1 MAYEVKKMNQVQQI
15 NIDNVLKEK
24 SPGLYKVLP
33 RFIIN
38 WLKKTLHEK
47 DINQILKE
55 LEDKHEIEFIN
66 NGLKKLGVKSEGIGT
81 NNIPTKNGVILVANH
96 PLGGLDGVAMI
107 QQISNVRNDINF
119 LVNDVLTHI
128 NKLKPYFIPINKHG
142 KNSRKNLLKIDELY
156 KSDSCI
162 VLFPAGLVSRRQKN
176 KKIEDLEWKKSF
188 VTKARKHN
196 KTIVPVHVNGL
207 NSSKF
212 YNLSY
217 WRKKLRI
224 KLNIEMLF
232 LADEMFKQQGAT
244 ITFTF
249 GKPINPEKLHNRFT
263 DLEWAQKIKNHV
275 YELENNPNF
284 ELSN

>member
-1 MAYEVKKMNQVQQI
+1 MNQVQQI

-47 DINQILKE
+47 DINQILRE

-81 NNIPTKNGVILVANH
+81 NNIPIKNGVILVANH

-142 KNSRKNLLKIDELY
+142 KNSRKNLLKIDQLY

-217 WRKKLRI
+217 WRKRLRI

-232 LADEMFKQQGAT
+232 LADEMFKQQGTT

-249 GKPINPEKLHNRFT
+249 GKPINPENLHNRFT

>member
-1 MAYEVKKMNQVQQI
+1 MAFEVKKMNQVQQI

-47 DINQILKE
+47 DINQILRE

-81 NNIPTKNGVILVANH
+81 NNIPIKNGVILVANH

-217 WRKKLRI
+217 WRKRLRI

-232 LADEMFKQQGAT
+232 LADEMFKQQGTT

>member
-1 MAYEVKKMNQVQQI
+1 MNQVQQI

-38 WLKKTLHEK
+38 WLKKILHEK

-119 LVNDVLTHI
+119 LVNDILTHI

-196 KTIVPVHVNGL
+196 KTIIPVHVNGL

>member
-1 MAYEVKKMNQVQQI
+1 MNQLQQI
-15 NIDNVLKEK
+15 NIESVLTEK
-24 SPGLYKVLP
+24 SPRLYKILP
-33 RFIIN
+33 RFILN

-47 DINQILKE
+47 DINQILKD
-55 LEDKHEIEFIN
+55 LEKDHEISFIN
-66 NGLKKLGVKSEGIGT
+66 NGLKKLGVKSEGIGL
-81 NNIPTKNGVILVANH
+81 NNIPTKKGAILVANH

-107 QQISNVRNDINF
+107 QQISNSRTDINF
-119 LVNDVLTHI
+119 LVNDILTKI

-156 KSDSCI
+156 NSEKCI

-176 KKIEDLEWKKSF
+176 KEIKDLEWKKSF
-188 VTKARKHN
+188 ITKAKKYN
-196 KTIVPVHVNGL
+196 KTIIPVHVQGL

-217 WRKKLRI
+217 WRKKLGI

-232 LADEMFKQQGAT
+232 LADEMFKQSGAT

-249 GKPINPEKLHNRFT
+249 GKPISPNIFTNELT

-284 ELSN
+284 ELTT

>member
-1 MAYEVKKMNQVQQI
+1 MNQVQQI
-15 NIDNVLKEK
+15 NIENVLSEK
-24 SPGLYKVLP
+24 SPRLYKILP

-47 DINQILKE
+47 DINQILIDLEKE
-55 LEDKHEIEFIN
+55 HEISFIN
-66 NGLKKLGVKSEGIGT
+66 NGLKKLGVKSKGIGL
-81 NNIPTKNGVILVANH
+81 NNIPPDNGVILVANH

-107 QQISNVRNDINF
+107 QQISSVRTDINF
-119 LVNDVLTHI
+119 LVNDILTHI

-142 KNSRKNLLKIDELY
+142 KNSRDNLLKIDELY
-156 KSDSCI
+156 KSESCI

-176 KKIEDLEWKKSF
+176 NKIEDLEWKKSF

-196 KTIVPVHVNGL
+196 KTIIPVHVNGL

-249 GKPINPEKLHNRFT
+249 GKPIAPEKLHKRFT

>member
-1 MAYEVKKMNQVQQI
+1 MNQVQQI

-24 SPGLYKVLP
+24 SPRLHKILP

-47 DINQILKE
+47 DINQILRE

-66 NGLKKLGVKSEGIGT
+66 NGLKKLGVKSEGVGT
-81 NNIPTKNGVILVANH
+81 NNIPNKDGVILVANH
-96 PLGGLDGVAMI
+96 PLGGLDGIAMI

-156 KSDSCI
+156 KSESCI
-162 VLFPAGLVSRRQKN
+162 VLFPAGLVSRRQQKN
-176 KKIEDLEWKKSF
+176 KIEDLEWKKSF

-196 KTIVPVHVNGL
+196 KTIIPVHVNGL

-217 WRKKLRI
+217 WRKKMRI

-249 GKPINPEKLHNRFT
+249 GKPIAPEKLHKRFT

>member
-196 KTIVPVHVNGL
+196 KTIIPVHVNGL

>member
-1 MAYEVKKMNQVQQI
+1 MNQVQQI
-15 NIDNVLKEK
+15 NIENVLIEK
-24 SPGLYKVLP
+24 SPKLYKVLP
-33 RFIIN
+33 RFLIN

-47 DINQILKE
+47 EINQILKD
-55 LEDKHEIEFIN
+55 LENDFEIAFIN
-66 NGLKKLGVKSEGIGT
+66 NGLKKLEVKSKGIGLENVPT
-81 NNIPTKNGVILVANH
+81 NNGVILVANH

-107 QQISNVRNDINF
+107 QQISNVRKDINF
-119 LVNDVLTHI
+119 LVNDILTQI

-142 KNSRKNLLKIDELY
+142 KNSRKNLLNIDELY
-156 KSDSCI
+156 KSQECI

-188 VTKARKHN
+188 ITKARKHN
-196 KTIVPVHVNGL
+196 KTIIPVHVQGL

-212 YNLSY
+212 YNLSF
-217 WRKKLRI
+217 WRKRFGI

-232 LADEMFKQQGAT
+232 LADEMFKKQGST

-249 GKPINPEKLHNRFT
+249 GKPINPNKLNKELT

-284 ELSN
+284 EFIT

>member
-1 MAYEVKKMNQVQQI
+1 MNQVQQI

-47 DINQILKE
+47 DINQILRE

-81 NNIPTKNGVILVANH
+81 NNIPIKNGVILVANH

-217 WRKKLRI
+217 WRKRLRI

-232 LADEMFKQQGAT
+232 LADEMFKQQGTT

>member
-1 MAYEVKKMNQVQQI
+1 MNQVQQI
-15 NIDNVLKEK
+15 NIESVLIEK
-24 SPGLYKVLP
+24 SPKLYKILP
-33 RFIIN
+33 RFILN

-47 DINQILKE
+47 DINRILKD
-55 LEDKHEIEFIN
+55 LEKDHEISFIN
-66 NGLKKLGVKSEGIGT
+66 NGLKKLGVKSKGIGL
-81 NNIPTKNGVILVANH
+81 NNIPNNRGVILVANH

-107 QQISNVRNDINF
+107 QQISNSRTDINF
-119 LVNDVLTHI
+119 LVNDILTQI

-142 KNSRKNLLKIDELY
+142 KNSRKNLLQIDELY
-156 KSDSCI
+156 NSEKCI

-176 KKIEDLEWKKSF
+176 KEIKDLEWKKSF
-188 VTKARKHN
+188 ITKAKKYN
-196 KTIVPVHVNGL
+196 KTIIPVHVQGL

-217 WRKKLRI
+217 WRKKLGI

-232 LADEMFKQQGAT
+232 LADEMFKQSGAT

-249 GKPINPEKLHNRFT
+249 GKPISPNILTNELT

-284 ELSN
+284 ELTT